1 MTYLFLFISSIIVF
15 YQWKRERKFVN
26 ILSLLIV
33 PYIVIV
39 LVNNLL
45 SYKMGFYK
53 ISNDVLLMLSCV
65 FLVIFLSTLPFNF
78 KLINHSELNNKE
90 ILKSYNIKAIKVFLY
105 IVGILGISKALI
117 LYRQGVLFNIENDF
131 EGIMGTGP
139 IAHLQ
144 LASYSVLPIYF
155 LNWTYNRKLKDIIP
169 VILILLVAFSTM
181 IKYNT
186 IGPLI
191 SLFIFVCIYRKS
203 FLKKAII
210 GFVLIVLLIFI
221 ANYAIGFALLGVDVE
236 STFYLVH
243 FWKYFAG
250 SLINDNYIFSSGI
263 NVGVNIFD
271 KFMIFIFALPNM
283 FINKIFGITIYPYEM
298 LSWHDHPISDLGEM
312 SNVTDVFGFLYPSK
326 GDFSEI
332 LWFIIVVFIVSIFIV
347 YIYVKVT
354 SRQNTFSPFIS
365 IMLTYFVAL
374 DFYSPFFVLAGPWE
388 ILVWSLVIP
397 SLFKARIR
405 AKRTTLATI

>member
-1 MTYLFLFISSIIVF
+1 MTYIFIFISLIIVF
-15 YQWKRERKFVN
+15 YQWKRERRWVN
-26 ILSLLIV
+26 LLSLLIV

-39 LVNNLL
+39 VVNNLII
-45 SYKMGFYK
+45 YRFGFYE
-53 ISNDVLLMLSCV
+53 INNNVLIMLSCA
-65 FLVIFLSTLPFNF
+65 FIVIFLGTLPFKF
-78 KLINHSELNNKE
+78 PIANHSEQNNKE
-90 ILKSYNIKAIKVFLY
+90 ILKSYNFKAVKIFLY
-105 IVGILGISKALI
+105 IVGVLGLSKALI
-117 LYRQGVLFNIENDF
+117 LYRQGILFNADNDF

-139 IAHLQ
+139 IAHLL

-186 IGPLI
+186 IGPII

-203 FLKKAII
+203 IFKKAIT
-210 GFVLIVLLIFI
+210 GFAIIILFVFI
-221 ANYAIGFALLGVDVE
+221 ANYAIGFALLGVEVE

-263 NVGVNIFD
+263 NVGVGIFD

-283 FINKIFGITIYPYEM
+283 FINKISGMTFYPYDM
-298 LSWHDHPISDLGEM
+298 LSWHDYPVSDFGEM

-332 LWFIIVVFIVSIFIV
+332 ILFMIAIFIVSILFS
-347 YIYVKVT
+347 YFYTKVI
-354 SRQNTFSPFIS
+354 SKQNTFCPFIA

-388 ILVWSLVIP
+388 ILMWALIIP
-397 SLFKARIR
+397 SLFRVRDKSTVLIAI
-405 AKRTTLATI
+405 